1 MMALRLPGLD
11 DWITRPDKALMST
24 FGKMNSEILLAIVR
38 SISQILFPFLQE
50 ALTVLV
56 GDQ

>member
-1 MMALRLPGLD
+1 
-11 DWITRPDKALMST
+11 MST